1 MTQLTTLADAEF
13 DRTTALRPVDGA
25 DALSEGR
32 AFDVDLDPSWSSLI
46 GAHGGYMVAIAVRG
60 AERVAGAEERGVR
73 TASTSFLR
81 AGKIGPARLEVREIR
96 RSRSLSTVVAD
107 LFQDGRLIN
116 TSRIT
121 LTAERTGVEWAAST
135 PLSVPPPEDCVP
147 VEPPGDAHHL
157 RRLDALLD
165 PASLPFT
172 GGPRAM
178 VRGYLRPFDT
188 RHIDASWLTMAT
200 DWFPPPAFVRISPPT
215 GGISIDLTTHLHQP
229 TVDLTDDEWL
239 VGEFEIVTS
248 TGGLATE
255 HGRIARMDGSL
266 VAESFQTRWTAEG

>member
-1 MTQLTTLADAEF
+1 MTQLNTLVDTEF
-13 DRTTALRPVDGA
+13 DHATALRPVDGA
-25 DALSEGR
+25 GALTEER
-32 AFDVDLDPSWSSLI
+32 AFDVDLDPGWSSLI

-60 AERVAGAEERGVR
+60 AERVAGAGDRGVR
-73 TASTSFLR
+73 TATTSFLR

-107 LFQDGRLIN
+107 LSQDGQLIN

-135 PLSVPPPEDCVP
+135 PLSIPPPEDCVP
-147 VEPPGDAHHL
+147 VDPPGDAHHL

-172 GGPRAM
+172 DGPRAV

-188 RHIDASWLTMAT
+188 RHIDAAWLTMAV
-200 DWFPPPAFVRISPPT
+200 DWFPPPAFVRIAPPT
-215 GGISIDLTTHLHQP
+215 GGISIDLAAHLHQP
-229 TVDLTDDEWL
+229 TVDLADDEWL
-239 VGEFEIVTS
+239 AGEFEIVTS
-248 TGGLATE
+248 TAGLAIE
-255 HGRIARMDGSL
+255 HGRIARLDGSL